1 MSYPNSALAMSRM
14 KLYLILGVCIM
25 CTLKVYSQGWT
36 SFDFRA
42 VNALGDTIPY
52 LYTQGDST
60 SLTVSQMINQTSWY
74 KTDSLV
80 IPEIVTQD
88 NKNYIVKKISTW
100 CFANG
105 PEHVKK
111 LHLPKTYN
119 GLDSATLSF
128 VEDLNITSP
137 FTYSPFEDILVA
149 EDNPYYKSDDGV
161 LYSKDESILIAYPRN
176 KKKHDSFIIGEN
188 VLEVANGA
196 FFGNH
201 YIKELILPN
210 TLKKIQG
217 GSFVDLASLE
227 ELVLKDSVENI
238 ETCAFVGHV
247 PRLIFGK
254 GVSKVST
261 DFIYNPESKMTLICH
276 AIIPPAI
283 YLSSFVESRPN
294 VITFHDSIYLY
305 VPRRSVNLYQQA
317 IGWKDCASI
326 LPIEPPIVTGV
337 DTASVSWV
345 QNFSATGYV
354 WTLYTDEA
362 RTQRFMSLT
371 FDANGHLTHIDL
383 NSGHMPARMPALY
396 HEDGEGEKR
405 FAEYYSFTISGLSP
419 DTKYY
424 YTRQSMNGTE
434 VIDEET
440 GSFETLSE
448 APEGTDEIGSEGG
461 RTTRKIMEDGQVL
474 IKRGKTTYTLQ
485 GTKMK

>member
-1 MSYPNSALAMSRM
+1 
-14 KLYLILGVCIM
+14 M
-25 CTLKVYSQGWT
+25 CTLRVYSQGWT

-52 LYTQGDST
+52 LYTFGDST
-60 SLTVSQMINQTSWY
+60 SLTVSQMANQTSWY

-80 IPEIVTQD
+80 IPEIVTHED
-88 NKNYIVKKISTW
+88 KNYIVKKLSTW

-105 PEHVKK
+105 PKHVKK
-111 LHLPKTYN
+111 LHLPKTFA
-119 GLDSATLSF
+119 GLDSATLLFAS
-128 VEDLNITSP
+128 ELNVTSP
-137 FTYSPFEDILVA
+137 FTYSPFEDIVVA
-149 EDNPYYKSDDGV
+149 EDNPYYKSDEGI
-161 LYSKDESILIAYPRN
+161 LYSKDESILVAYPRN
-176 KKKHDSFIIGEN
+176 KKTHESFIIGEN
-188 VLEVANGA
+188 VSEVANGA

-201 YIKELILPN
+201 YIKNLVLPN
-210 TLKKIQG
+210 ALKKIQG

-227 ELVLKDSVENI
+227 ELVLKDSVKNI
-238 ETCAFVGHV
+238 ETSAFVGHV

-254 GVSKVST
+254 GVTKVST
-261 DFIYNPESKMTLICH
+261 DFIYNPSSQVTLICY
-276 AIIPPAI
+276 ANIPPAI
-283 YLSSFVESRPN
+283 FLSSFVAAQPN

-396 HEDGEGEKR
+396 HEDGEEEKR

-419 DTKYY
+419 ETKYY
-424 YTRQSMNGTE
+424 YTRQSMKGTE

-440 GSFETLSE
+440 GSFETQSNEPTGIKNNGLS
-448 APEGTDEIGSEGG
+448 SEPQKMIKDG
-461 RTTRKIMEDGQVL
+461 RVL
-474 IKRGKTTYTLQ
+474 IRNGKETYGLM
-485 GTKMK
+485 GDCVEK